1 MKHIFS
7 LAFLMVLAISG
18 TFAKDRAS
26 AHTTVKG
33 DFISV
38 TYGQPNMKGREIFGG
53 LVPYGQVWRTGA
65 DEATEITITK
75 GCMFGGKQV
84 SPGTYTLFTI
94 PEKGQWTIILN
105 SKLKQWGAF
114 EYDQVKDKNVLVA
127 KVPSKQLDNAVE
139 TFTIKVADNGITL
152 SWDKTSVF
160 VSAQL

>member
-1 MKHIFS
+1 MKQFS
-7 LAFLMVLAISG
+7 ALLLVMVLAISSA
-18 TFAKDRAS
+18 FAKDRAS

-38 TYGQPNMKGREIFGG
+38 TYGQPKMKGRAIFGG

-94 PEKGQWTIILN
+94 PEKGEWTIILN
-105 SKLKQWGAF
+105 TELKQWGAF
-114 EYDQVKDKNVLVA
+114 GYDAIKNKNVLVA
-127 KVPSKQLDNAVE
+127 KVPSTTLTTPVE
-139 TFTIKVADNGITL
+139 TFTIDVKDNGIIL

-160 VSAQL
+160 VEARL